1 MKGRRRPLP
10 APAPSRRSLLPPLL
24 PSSPRSA
31 QRGPDRRP
39 RLSLRAGAARARGAC
54 VPRVALAAG
63 PAPRPPRP
71 PRPLVR
77 RGRASASPLLDRP
90 PRSGLLCGRLRPA
103 PGLGA
108 ARASRGSGQS
118 GWTGA
123 VGRGALDSDE
133 SRASGPLRLPGN
145 GAAPPPSAWAARR
158 YRRPEAPRGG
168 TARPPRAPSLRFG
181 VAPTPPALPSALPSL
196 ILPMLG

>member
-10 APAPSRRSLLPPLL
+10 SPAPSRRSLLPPLL

-54 VPRVALAAG
+54 VPRVPLAAG
-63 PAPRPPRP
+63 PAPRP

-145 GAAPPPSAWAARR
+145 GAAPPP
-158 YRRPEAPRGG
+158 PPGQRGATG
-168 TARPPRAPSLRFG
+168 GLRPRAG
-181 VAPTPPALPSALPSL
+181 APHAPPGPPASDSGSRPLPQPSPPL
-196 ILPMLG
+196 SRV